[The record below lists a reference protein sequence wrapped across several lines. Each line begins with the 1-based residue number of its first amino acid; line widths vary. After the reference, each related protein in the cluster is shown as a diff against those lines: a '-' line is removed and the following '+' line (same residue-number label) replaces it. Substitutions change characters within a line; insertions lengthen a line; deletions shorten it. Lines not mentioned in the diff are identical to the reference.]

1 MSQTVLT
8 LGTGSVARAFPAV
21 LKFECGPRAVEGR
34 PRAGRVHYFISQ
46 GILKRGRNRYGAV
59 PNQLSLFLSLSLSL
73 SRKCASE
80 PSRKHTQRNSR
91 TPLAAV
97 EGHNPC
103 IKKVHALRLDARRLA
118 QHNTTSTFPPPPHLS
133 RY

>member
-73 SRKCASE
+73 SLASAR
-80 PSRKHTQRNSR
+80 PS
-91 TPLAAV
+91 PLAS
-97 EGHNPC
+97 
-103 IKKVHALRLDARRLA
+103 I
-118 QHNTTSTFPPPPHLS
+118 LS
-133 RY
+133 ATRGRP

>member
-1 MSQTVLT
+1 MLQTVLT

-46 GILKRGRNRYGAV
+46 GILKRGRNGAV

-73 SRKCASE
+73 ASAR
-80 PSRKHTQRNSR
+80 PS
-91 TPLAAV
+91 PLAS
-97 EGHNPC
+97 
-103 IKKVHALRLDARRLA
+103 I
-118 QHNTTSTFPPPPHLS
+118 LS
-133 RY
+133 ATRGRP